1 MTDLNNQNKLQKYK
15 DRVYN
20 FLDGNRYDEESKE
33 RPTHIAYG
41 GFTGKFT
48 LSGEKQK
55 EFMRLYT
62 SAIKHG
68 IFDMSILETQNEYG
82 PIIIDLDF
90 KIPIEDYKGGRLYN
104 KELIKKVLERYIIAI
119 DHYLLISPD
128 KYKICIFEKKK
139 TQEKDIVFN
148 LLFILFYQKYVFIQK
163 LDI

>member
-68 IFDMSILETQNEYG
+68 IFDMSILVSY
-82 PIIIDLDF
+82 LSRF
-90 KIPIEDYKGGRLYN
+90 CAAS
-104 KELIKKVLERYIIAI
+104 IKQSG
-119 DHYLLISPD
+119 DGISKD
-128 KYKICIFEKKK
+128 KS
-139 TQEKDIVFN
+139 
-148 LLFILFYQKYVFIQK
+148 FI
-163 LDI
+163 